1 MATYYVNPRE
11 TNLLPEA
18 NASRLLL
25 GDCVDRL
32 AEVPDNSID
41 CILTDPPY
49 GFNYLS
55 RSKTLPKVRIAND
68 RFEAYPLYRSAL
80 QRAYPIL
87 KDDGV
92 LLVFTNWQCEDSTKA
107 ITREEGFDIKNV
119 LIWEKNA
126 WSRGDLKGNW
136 GYSYE
141 MILFAKKTKTPST
154 LRRFLNGKR
163 EGNILKFKKL
173 PTNYMQ
179 HPTEKPVELLQYLI
193 EKVTQPGETVL
204 DMFMGSG
211 TTGVAASEC
220 GRAFIGIELEKV
232 WFDVA
237 AKRLGVTAL

>member
-1 MATYYVNPRE
+1 MAISRINPLE
-11 TNLLPEA
+11 TTLLPEA

-68 RFEAYPLYRSAL
+68 RFEAYPLLDKAL
-80 QRAYPIL
+80 AAASPKL
-87 KDDGV
+87 KDGSWV
-92 LLVFTNWQCEDSTKA
+92 FVFTNWQCYSSMED
-107 ITREEGFDIKNV
+107 IIRRYFPIKNV

-136 GYSYE
+136 GYQYE
-141 MILFAKKTKTPST
+141 MVIAARKGETR
-154 LRRFLNGKR
+154 LRRFLHGKR
-163 EGNILKFKKL
+163 EGNILQFKKV
-173 PTNYMQ
+173 PTHAMQ
-179 HPTEKPVELLQYLI
+179 HPTEKPVELLKYLI
-193 EKVTQPGETVL
+193 EKTTSVGETVL

-211 TTGVAASEC
+211 TTGVAAHES
-220 GRAFIGIELEKV
+220 GRTFIGIELEKV

-237 AKRLGVTAL
+237 AKRLGVAAL